1 MRKSILQDNKNR
13 ITTGKGIIRKPGFM
27 RIFLVRFLVTVFIA
41 TVIFAGLVY
50 GRRYFFKEWLVG
62 EAEKYDEETLY
73 PGGEYSSNRKDSYYT
88 YIISDYE
95 KIFNIIPKYYESFES
110 LSEQDKR
117 QLFKNSLLGD
127 CSSARLLNDE
137 KNYNTIDFKVD
148 NDLDVTLEEPNTLI
162 YYKSLLDAPC
172 EIGVNYKGP
181 SEAPYEIGINYI
193 CQDKAVSEAID
204 NISKKIDKNYKQVAV
219 YFTVDDIYLKDDFT
233 FVADKIH
240 VTYVV
245 DDNYDPEYDEYITMD
260 LPSKE
265 EMEKQGYTYYK
276 FDDQIYLGV
285 YYTSLPKGAKEVPS
299 LTDSHFQLLKWTTLE
314 REVTYDL
321 SFVEG
326 FTIYDFELDFVDQYK
341 YLKQKAEDEKT
352 IWPEKGELT
361 NFEILRREGI
371 IIYVIAIMLALFI
384 SIVTFLKQK
393 SIYELDTYRRELTN
407 VMAHDLKTPLM
418 VLRGNAEN
426 LVDVMHSDEESDR
439 TKGDKY
445 AGNIMTN
452 VDYMTALINK
462 TLMLSSLES
471 GNGMLEKKNFSVREV
486 LENLTDSSEALR
498 EKRDIDVEIIGDD
511 RIISADEFWISE
523 AFRNIIDNASKYA
536 DVGSTLKVMIE
547 KRRIVF
553 SNKATNLTE
562 EDMKRIAD
570 PFSKHDKARSG
581 KAGSGIG
588 LTIVKNVFELHGW
601 KMKTKLIGDIFMVEI
616 KGINK

>member
-27 RIFLVRFLVTVFIA
+27 RIFLVRLLVAVFIA

-50 GRRYFFKEWLVG
+50 GRRYFYKEWLINEVK
-62 EAEKYDEETLY
+62 KYDEEILN
-73 PGGEYSSNRKDSYYT
+73 PGGEFSSYRRDSYFT
-88 YIISDYE
+88 YIINDYE

-162 YYKSLLDAPC
+162 YCKSLSDAPC

-181 SEAPYEIGINYI
+181 SEAPYEIGIDYI

-204 NISKKIDKNYKQVAV
+204 NISKKIDKTFKQVAV

-233 FVADKIH
+233 FVADKIY
-240 VTYVV
+240 VTYVI
-245 DDNYDPEYDEYITMD
+245 DDKYDPEYDEYITMD
-260 LPSKE
+260 LPLKE

-276 FDDQIYLGV
+276 FDDQIYLGI

-371 IIYVIAIMLALFI
+371 IFYVIAIMLALFI
-384 SIVTFLKQK
+384 SIVTYLKQK

-452 VDYMTALINK
+452 VDYMTMLINK

-471 GNGMLEKKNFSVREV
+471 GVGELEKKDISIREV
-486 LENLTDSSEALR
+486 LGQLVDSSEAIR
-498 EKRDIDVEIIGDD
+498 EQRDIDVDIIGND
-511 RIISADEFWISE
+511 IILQADEFWICE
-523 AFRNIIDNASKYA
+523 AFRNLIDNAAKYA
-536 DVGSTLKVMIE
+536 DEGSTLKVKI
-547 KRRIVF
+547 KKKQITV
-553 SNKATNLTE
+553 SNKAKGLTE
-562 EDMKRIAD
+562 EDMKTISN
-570 PFSKHDKARSG
+570 PFSKKDKARSG
-581 KAGSGIG
+581 KKGSGLG
-588 LTIVKNVFELHGW
+588 LTIVKNIFELHGW
-601 KMKTKLIGDIFMVEI
+601 KMKTKLVDDKFVVEI
-616 KGINK
+616 RL

>member
-1 MRKSILQDNKNR
+1 M
-13 ITTGKGIIRKPGFM
+13 
-27 RIFLVRFLVTVFIA
+27 
-41 TVIFAGLVY
+41 
-50 GRRYFFKEWLVG
+50 
-62 EAEKYDEETLY
+62 
-73 PGGEYSSNRKDSYYT
+73 
-88 YIISDYE
+88 
-95 KIFNIIPKYYESFES
+95 
-110 LSEQDKR
+110 
-117 QLFKNSLLGD
+117 
-127 CSSARLLNDE
+127 
-137 KNYNTIDFKVD
+137 
-148 NDLDVTLEEPNTLI
+148 
-162 YYKSLLDAPC
+162 
-172 EIGVNYKGP
+172 
-181 SEAPYEIGINYI
+181 
-193 CQDKAVSEAID
+193 
-204 NISKKIDKNYKQVAV
+204 
-219 YFTVDDIYLKDDFT
+219 
-233 FVADKIH
+233 ADKIY
-240 VTYVV
+240 VTYVI
-245 DDNYDPEYDEYITMD
+245 DDKYDPEYDEYITMD
-260 LPSKE
+260 LPLKE

-276 FDDQIYLGV
+276 FDDQIYLGI
-285 YYTSLPKGAKEVPS
+285 YYTSLPKGAKEVPA

-371 IIYVIAIMLALFI
+371 ILYVIAIMLALFI
-384 SIVTFLKQK
+384 SIVTYLKQK

-452 VDYMTALINK
+452 VDYMTVLINK

-498 EKRDIDVEIIGDD
+498 EKRGIDVEIIGDD

-616 KGINK
+616 KGIDK